1 MLKIRQND
9 GFTLIELIIV
19 VAIIGIL
26 ASLAVSAYQ
35 TYTIRAQIAE
45 AINMG
50 AGAKS
55 PVVDAYIQDGAPP
68 TDRAAA
74 GMSAIATDSRGLYVS
89 QIEVNDGRVD
99 VMMGNRAHADVFGD
113 VVSFTP
119 YLTPSGG
126 VVWRCGAASQPGG
139 GSIIIA
145 WHCLCTNYSPDKI
158 SSRDL
163 SKLDKDRR

>member
-1 MLKIRQND
+1 MSKIRQND
-9 GFTLIELIIV
+9 GFTLIELMIV

-26 ASLAVSAYQ
+26 ASLAISVYQ
-35 TYTIRAQIAE
+35 TYTIRAQIAS
-45 AINMG
+45 AINM
-50 AGAKS
+50 ADGAKS

-119 YLTPSGG
+119 YLNPSGG
-126 VVWRCGAASQPGG
+126 VVWRCGIASQPGG
-139 GSIIIA
+139 GSVIMPGTVYIPTTVLTRYLPAI
-145 WHCLCTNYSPDKI
+145 CRN
-158 SSRDL
+158 
-163 SKLDKDRR
+163 

>member
-9 GFTLIELIIV
+9 GFTLIELIIL

-35 TYTIRAQIAE
+35 TYTIRAQIAG
-45 AINMG
+45 AIDMG

-68 TDRAAA
+68 IDRAAA

-113 VVSFTP
+113 IVSFTP

-139 GSIIIA
+139 GSVIMPGTVYVPTTVLTRYLPAI
-145 WHCLCTNYSPDKI
+145 CRN
-158 SSRDL
+158 
-163 SKLDKDRR
+163 